1 MTFKLKSGFA
11 VGSTTVVDSNS
22 YFQQTESSA
31 SILPSLALDFTNR
44 TLDRRIVYSR
54 SSNGSFF
61 STRGLIEW
69 IGAGNPRYD
78 HDPATRLCKGLLM
91 EEPRTNRVTAINDWV
106 DYHFLDNAT
115 IAPNMCIAPDG
126 TWTGNRLTSTI
137 TGGTNTGLIQ
147 KIATVPLDNAPY
159 TFSVFV
165 KQGSSPKVT
174 INCSM
179 FGGTYTD
186 ILATLTWSTL
196 AITYAG
202 SLGSTIA
209 SSRLVAYPNGWYR
222 FSTTILN
229 NSTNTNAGIRIYARD
244 WDVNNVAGDSVFFW
258 GAQHEAGYY
267 PSTLIF
273 PADTFTSR
281 SSNAT
286 YQDNTDGIVK
296 YAGPNVVRYNW
307 NRTTRTNTTALFE
320 RQGVNLFL
328 YSVDTT
334 QSAWTKYNTTTTAN
348 TTSSPDSNVNASSLM
363 ETAVSNTHSMYQTI
377 TVSAGALQNPYTLSV
392 YVKANGRTQI
402 ALTLQEWQ
410 TFTRNSGAT
419 FDITNLTDGR
429 VVTSYASVAG
439 VKMIDATVENVG
451 SGWFRCSLS
460 ANLGSSD
467 TLLTGI
473 VSLISGGTSVYT
485 GSVTSGIYVWGAQ
498 LEATEY
504 RTSYIPTVA
513 STATRTL
520 DVFSSAQSTRSG
532 DAATIPATTP
542 PSWFNNSEGT
552 VVIEFE
558 SMSAMTGVQ
567 GVGYNKYPLPF
578 YFGGNTSSTA
588 VLWYGS
594 VAENSTNNNYNNY
607 GAVPFY
613 TNIKLALAVAKTGG
627 QTTTVYNGGSV
638 INFNGTTF
646 TRDLYGIGIGCTP
659 TGIFQLGGTVK
670 NFSFFPKQLSNTQII
685 NLTSS

>member
-91 EEPRTNRVTAINDWV
+91 EEPRTNRVTTINDWMN
-106 DYHFLDNAT
+106 YHFLDNAT
-115 IAPNMCIAPDG
+115 IAPNMCLAPDG

-147 KIATVPLDNAPY
+147 KIATVPLDNTPY

-174 INCSM
+174 INCSL

-196 AITYAG
+196 AITTTG

-209 SSRLVAYPNGWYR
+209 SSRLVPYPDGWYR

-229 NSTNTNAGIRIYARD
+229 NSTNTNAGIRIYTRD

-439 VKMIDATVENVG
+439 VKMIDATIENVG

-513 STATRTL
+513 STATRTI

-558 SMSAMTGVQ
+558 SMSAMTGIAV
-567 GVGYNKYPLPF
+567 VYNKYPQPF
-578 YFGGNTSSTA
+578 NFGGNTSSTA

-613 TNIKLALAVAKTGG
+613 TNIKLALAVANTGG

-646 TRDLYGIGIGCTP
+646 TRDLYGIGIGCAP